1 MSLNSVAEF
10 KLSITKAL
18 ADQLAETLDP
28 LTPSP
33 LSPEILAKVEGR
45 PGVYMLFLDG
55 RRVYVG
61 KTAKTLPARLKQH
74 WRKISGRTGISVDH
88 MSFVCVYV
96 DRDMDSVA
104 PEKMLISKYA
114 ARGGVPWN
122 NNGFG
127 NKDPGA
133 KRDHSLVKINHFDA
147 DYPIDLD
154 TRIEYP
160 IDPKIQIKPLTQPTV
175 SAVLKSLKKALPFN
189 LRYDTSG
196 QGKAI
201 MNAHSVTIPPT
212 ATTFREIIQIILEA
226 LPSGWQATALPG
238 YVTLYRKEET
248 YQSATGWWR
257 KEGSEVV
264 WHTGPAKRD
273 PSEGPIKP
281 DDEIMEEEEELG
293 EEA

>member
-1 MSLNSVAEF
+1 MAPDSVAEF

-28 LTPSP
+28 LTPAP
-33 LSPEILAKVEGR
+33 LSLEILAEVENR

-61 KTAKTLPARLKQH
+61 KTAKALPVRLKQH
-74 WRKISGRTGISVDH
+74 HRKISGRSGISVDH

-147 DYPIDLD
+147 
-154 TRIEYP
+154 EYP
-160 IDPKIQIKPLTQPTV
+160 ICLDIHIELPSQPATV
-175 SAVLKSLKKALPFN
+175 SATLKSLKRALPFN
-189 LRYDTSG
+189 LRYDTSN
-196 QGKAI
+196 QGKAV
-201 MNAHSVTIPPT
+201 MDAHSVTVPPT
-212 ATTFREIIQIILEA
+212 ATTFREIIEVILEA
-226 LPSGWQATALPG
+226 LPIGWQATALPG
-238 YVTLYRKEET
+238 YVILYRKEDA

-257 KEGSEVV
+257 KAEGNGVT
-264 WHTGPAKRD
+264 WHAGPSKRD
-273 PSEGPIKP
+273 LSEEPIKP
-281 DDEIMEEEEELG
+281 DDDAEEEGDG
-293 EEA
+293 EEPDEGT